1 MANPFSKDCPELFFR
16 GICHVCN
23 AKLPSPV
30 LDLGL
35 QPLCDDLVQTGDARQ
50 TVKYPIQI
58 SICPVCL
65 TAHQVY
71 QIAKETLFPKTYHYR
86 PRFTLDVLNGMK
98 GLVDEYQT
106 NFGSLSGKLVCDVGC
121 NDGSLLNFFKQ
132 VGARTCGIEPTGA
145 ALEAGTAGHH
155 VLQAYFNPG
164 TAAKI
169 VAEMGR
175 PDVVSFT
182 NVFAHIE
189 SLQEAI
195 DALKAMIHDDTVIVI
210 ENHYLGTV
218 LATGQF
224 DTFYHEHPRT
234 YSFRS
239 FEFIARSLGGEV
251 ISASFPKRYG
261 GNIRVCIGNFRG
273 KSRQQKQDLSKSVLP
288 DEDNFPS
295 QLVLMQKLVDAWR
308 KETAFELSRLRN
320 EGLAMCGKG
329 YPGRAS
335 ILINLLELTGE
346 NHPKIY
352 EKPESLK
359 LGHYVP
365 GTRIEIVSDEL
376 WMSGQ
381 DSPPAIL
388 IWGWHI
394 VDEIAAYLRHHG
406 YKGRIFTPLP
416 KLKEI
421 G

>member
-1 MANPFSKDCPELFFR
+1 MANPFFTDRPELFFR
-16 GICHVCN
+16 DICHVCS
-23 AKLPSPV
+23 AKLPAPV

-35 QPLCDDLVQTGDARQ
+35 QPLCDDLVPIGDARK

-58 SICPVCL
+58 SICPICL

-98 GLVDEYQT
+98 GLVEEHRT
-106 NFGSLSGKLVCDVGC
+106 NFGDLSGKLMCDVGC
-121 NDGSLLNFFKQ
+121 NDGSLLNFFKSA
-132 VGARTCGIEPTGA
+132 GARTCGIEPTGA
-145 ALEAGTAGHH
+145 AMEASAAGHH
-155 VLQAYFNPG
+155 VIQAYFNPG
-164 TAAKI
+164 TATKM
-169 VAEMGR
+169 VAEVGH
-175 PDVVSFT
+175 PDVISFT

-195 DALKAMIHDDTVIVI
+195 DALKVMLHEDTVIVI
-210 ENHYLGTV
+210 ENHYLGSV

-273 KSRQQKQDLSKSVLP
+273 ASHYRKRDLSKAGLR
-288 DEDNFPS
+288 DENNFPAE
-295 QLVLMQKLVDAWR
+295 LALMQKFVDGWQ
-308 KETAFELSRLRN
+308 KETTQQLNRLGSD
-320 EGLAMCGKG
+320 GLVMCGKG

-335 ILINLLELTGE
+335 ILINLLGVTEK

-352 EKPESLK
+352 EKSESLK

-376 WMSGQ
+376 WMGGR
-381 DSPPAIL
+381 DNPPAML

-394 VDEIAAYLRHHG
+394 VDEIAGYLRHHN

-416 KLKEI
+416 IFKELV
-421 G
+421 